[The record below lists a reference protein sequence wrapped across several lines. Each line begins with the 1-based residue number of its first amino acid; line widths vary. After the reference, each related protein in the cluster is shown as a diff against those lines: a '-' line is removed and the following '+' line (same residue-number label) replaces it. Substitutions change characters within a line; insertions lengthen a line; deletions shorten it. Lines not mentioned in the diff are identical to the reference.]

1 MFLKDS
7 DSIVKIDN
15 ISITTYMAT
24 GFDISSFVESFWL
37 KSSFA
42 HQTNDVMLAYSFVLA
57 CYHCRCLATLEVA
70 FVQLAFYCH
79 VILSYSFKYEVVSKL
94 VTPTMLV
101 KYERWK

>member
-15 ISITTYMAT
+15 ISFTTYTAT
-24 GFDISSFVESFWL
+24 GFDISGFVESFWI

-42 HQTNDVMLAYSFVLA
+42 HQTNDVMLAYSFGLA
-57 CYHCRCLATLEVA
+57 CYHCRCLPRLEVV
-70 FVQLAFYCH
+70 FVQFAFYCH
-79 VILSYSFKYEVVSKL
+79 IILSYSFKYEVVSKH
-94 VTPTMLV
+94 VTPTLLL